1 MSEAEAS
8 HRAIARW
15 TSRVI
20 PAILAGVAGYGT
32 YVVVDRV
39 CIKFLYQE
47 RNQPAAIIVILILYF
62 LLLFLSLWSY
72 IRTIW
77 TINTDT
83 GLVPLTRTPPPRP
96 ERQASKKHSRR
107 RKEGDIES
115 QPYANSSAP
124 DSDPNSP
131 GLERFYTKEVFVCE
145 SDGRPKWCPEC
156 CNWKPDRAHH
166 SSELGRCVL
175 KMDHYCPWVGGMVSE
190 TSFKFFCQFTFWCAL
205 YCMVA
210 LASSAYCLAE
220 IIHEGRPMDG
230 HIIAAVAIGAFFGLF
245 TFSMTLTSWR
255 YIFLNVT
262 NIDMLKKA
270 WVYQLAIQVPR
281 GTPSTDKY
289 TTITYPLPD
298 FSPSTPSAAGVNGHA
313 TGPAPPV
320 EGQQN
325 TSFARDQMATKT
337 FAVVRTEHE
346 ENPWD
351 LGWRRNWEEVMGT
364 NIMDWLFPI
373 RKSPC
378 ARHDVVESEY
388 AMGPLVDTIKRRYGL
403 DKLPREGSGGIEMRD
418 VRRDSRRSHRS

>member
-1 MSEAEAS
+1 
-8 HRAIARW
+8 
-15 TSRVI
+15 
-20 PAILAGVAGYGT
+20 
-32 YVVVDRV
+32 
-39 CIKFLYQE
+39 
-47 RNQPAAIIVILILYF
+47 
-62 LLLFLSLWSY
+62 
-72 IRTIW
+72 
-77 TINTDT
+77 
-83 GLVPLTRTPPPRP
+83 
-96 ERQASKKHSRR
+96 
-107 RKEGDIES
+107 
-115 QPYANSSAP
+115 
-124 DSDPNSP
+124 
-131 GLERFYTKEVFVCE
+131 
-145 SDGRPKWCPEC
+145 
-156 CNWKPDRAHH
+156 
-166 SSELGRCVL
+166 
-175 KMDHYCPWVGGMVSE
+175 
-190 TSFKFFCQFTFWCAL
+190 
-205 YCMVA
+205 
-210 LASSAYCLAE
+210 
-220 IIHEGRPMDG
+220 MDG

-289 TTITYPLPD
+289 TTITYPLPE
-298 FSPSTPSAAGVNGHA
+298 FSPSTPSAASVNGHA

-325 TSFARDQMATKT
+325 PSSTRDQMATKT

-378 ARHDVVESEY
+378 ARHDVAESEY